1 MGAATK
7 LQANITNNLFEAT
20 QHWPALY
27 VASRE
32 NSAYQH
38 ALIAYNDFSWS
49 DSPYHDVITLAQV
62 SAGYFVYILVRK
74 VMKKIY
80 LVGIEFAVE
89 IQKGSSRNR
98 RQFPYSETALDAM
111 DFPPQL
117 TVDRT
122 EQGNHCE

>member
-20 QHWPALY
+20 KHWPALY

-49 DSPYHDVITLAQV
+49 QSPYHDVITLAQV
-62 SAGYFVYILVRK
+62 SAASFGCIWVR
-74 VMKKIY
+74 
-80 LVGIEFAVE
+80 
-89 IQKGSSRNR
+89 
-98 RQFPYSETALDAM
+98 
-111 DFPPQL
+111 
-117 TVDRT
+117 
-122 EQGNHCE
+122 